1 MKQRIKIIQNVYG
14 ELERQREERKKLI
27 ADTRSIN
34 VSSTNSVSTFSVS
47 IWEDILSCH
56 AELEGCEIISC
67 DITETHRHLKVIN
80 KTMKAE
86 IVPGDVVQAG
96 FVISNMC

>member
-67 DITETHRHLKVIN
+67 DITETHLHLKFIN

-86 IVPGDVVQAG
+86 IVLSDVVQAG